1 MFHFPANTTAVRR
14 TDRTASLLGGL
25 VSALPSARTPLF
37 LTLPLDKP
45 DPLQPPLLE
54 AFPQQLPGSGPLRG
68 PRSCLF
74 GEDLT
79 ESLRM
84 HLCWVKAQRW
94 PCRSQGCFPLEPE
107 SFSHPTHRRRER
119 RASQASCT
127 RQPCSAPAASG
138 PGLAL
143 GAGKRNQFSRPDGSA
158 DTYPSVPFFHS
169 VLQLLRGFL
178 RNVNNRLL
186 WLEVICTRQ
195 GEKAEITGHPW
206 GEILRR
212 QSRFSSI

>member
-1 MFHFPANTTAVRR
+1 
-14 TDRTASLLGGL
+14 
-25 VSALPSARTPLF
+25 
-37 LTLPLDKP
+37 
-45 DPLQPPLLE
+45 
-54 AFPQQLPGSGPLRG
+54 
-68 PRSCLF
+68 
-74 GEDLT
+74 
-79 ESLRM
+79 M

-195 GEKAEITGHPW
+195 GEKAEIDLVFPPVSLHLFKTW
-206 GEILRR
+206 SQIET
-212 QSRFSSI
+212 RFSRYFNVEHHLSKQGCPWLRGGLKMPLLSLETLLFVYHLYHWPWPQKELFT